1 MFDTEYHNLEPN
13 IFKFLMDEILSALI
27 DPTISYQS
35 VIDTIST
42 QIGKAV
48 DADIVCVYAIE
59 DERCALV
66 PHSRWS
72 SKLESSAPSKI
83 PYLSLNAIFSK
94 LSSDTPLYIDHQP
107 HLLGPYISDYS
118 ASFCLAAYYPIY
130 INDELLGFMGIFSS
144 KQDSDIYRAPCLK
157 LVAKGIAT
165 LFMKSHCHSQIEQNN
180 EDLSRVL
187 SELRQMQAQLVQQE
201 KMVGIG
207 QLAAGV
213 AHEINN
219 PLGYVASNFET
230 LTRYIA
236 RMTET
241 LQMQNSFLEHLSP
254 YIHETEDVS
263 LKKDFDDLMKAYS
276 LNKMPYVLKDINDL
290 LEDSKNGFQR
300 VSDVINSLRNFA
312 RTDNGYRHEAHNLK
326 MVIDEVMQIL
336 GSEIRYVASVTKEID
351 PYIELTCNRSE
362 IGQVML
368 NLILN
373 AIQAIRENESKT
385 TGKLTVRAYRKNDD
399 IFIEVEDDG
408 PGISQEA
415 MPHIFDPFYT
425 TKEIGIGTGLGLSIS
440 YDIIVNKHG
449 GEITAESHI
458 GSGTIFRLIFHETL
472 GGL

>member
-1 MFDTEYHNLEPN
+1 
-13 IFKFLMDEILSALI
+13 
-27 DPTISYQS
+27 
-35 VIDTIST
+35 
-42 QIGKAV
+42 
-48 DADIVCVYAIE
+48 
-59 DERCALV
+59 
-66 PHSRWS
+66 
-72 SKLESSAPSKI
+72 
-83 PYLSLNAIFSK
+83 
-94 LSSDTPLYIDHQP
+94 
-107 HLLGPYISDYS
+107 
-118 ASFCLAAYYPIY
+118 
-130 INDELLGFMGIFSS
+130 
-144 KQDSDIYRAPCLK
+144 
-157 LVAKGIAT
+157 
-165 LFMKSHCHSQIEQNN
+165 MKSHCHSQIEQNN

-241 LQMQNSFLEHLSP
+241 LQVQTVSWNICPP

-368 NLILN
+368 NLILT
-373 AIQAIRENESKT
+373 IQAIRENESKT
-385 TGKLTVRAYRKNDD
+385 TGKLTVRAYRK
-399 IFIEVEDDG
+399 
-408 PGISQEA
+408 
-415 MPHIFDPFYT
+415 
-425 TKEIGIGTGLGLSIS
+425 K
-440 YDIIVNKHG
+440 
-449 GEITAESHI
+449 
-458 GSGTIFRLIFHETL
+458 
-472 GGL
+472 